1 MIRITMFTLFLVSTL
16 PLCSCTTGSGPYH
29 HADPQRR
36 DTAKAERLTREAA
49 DWIETNPITAEKLL
63 REALAEDIYYGP
75 AHNNLGVLF
84 IDQGRLYQAAA
95 EFEWARKLM
104 PGNPEPRLNLGLT
117 LEHGGRIDEAI
128 QSYEA
133 ALALT
138 PEHLDSVQALVRCQI
153 RYNLLDSQVADRL
166 KIIAM
171 RGTPEWSS
179 WARQRLLEL

>member
-1 MIRITMFTLFLVSTL
+1 M
-16 PLCSCTTGSGPYH
+16 
-29 HADPQRR
+29 
-36 DTAKAERLTREAA
+36 
-49 DWIETNPITAEKLL
+49 
-63 REALAEDIYYGP
+63 
-75 AHNNLGVLF
+75 LF